1 MYEHTGFRIY
11 LKCSTI
17 GCKTGL
23 KLCGDPGARAL
34 PNTVAPMRSIS
45 GFFVRM
51 MSAAKE
57 RGSIIFWRAVIH
69 DDHMIGSVSDQR
81 TDSVITWP
89 AAQVILI
96 CRAGKGSYIASE

>member
-23 KLCGDPGARAL
+23 KLCGDPGGKSPAEY
-34 PNTVAPMRSIS
+34 RSAYEKYLR
-45 GFFVRM
+45 FFVRM

-57 RGSIIFWRAVIH
+57 AMAASFSGGQSS
-69 DDHMIGSVSDQR
+69 M
-81 TDSVITWP
+81 TIT
-89 AAQVILI
+89 
-96 CRAGKGSYIASE
+96 